1 MTVSSR
7 ILPARSPKEFI
18 GPEYEN
24 DPAFLSLIR
33 FFEEKTLAGLKKED
47 REETFYHDWLKYQ
60 AEHGIFAS
68 LLSTTEFS
76 TRGHSFNLHRMVRFM
91 ELFAYYSPS
100 HGYSLQVSF
109 LGIFPMLQSKDA
121 EIRRLAVKTLE
132 EGGMFALGLSEKEHG
147 ADLYSSEFR
156 LRDGVASGRKYYI
169 GNSNI
174 ASIISVLALKDD
186 SKAKESFVFF
196 ALEPKKAKTFKDEKK
211 IRTLGVRS
219 AHVGEFSVEG
229 EAISKDRVISEGAA
243 AWDAVFGTV
252 NLGKFFLG
260 FGSIGM
266 CERAMGEALTHI
278 QNRVLFGKSVSEF
291 PHIRNLMCQAYARLA
306 GMKLFAY
313 RALDYQIHA
322 SANDRR
328 YLLYN
333 SVQKARVS
341 TNGVEVMR
349 LMAECVG
356 AKGFESDTYFELALR
371 DITLIPNLEGS
382 THINYGLTARL
393 LTSYLFTR
401 ADVKSAPSLKG
412 SRGFENP
419 ALFETHSGKFSRI
432 LFHSLNAAFSDS
444 KSPQVNQFSKQLQY
458 FRAFVLSLKMTP
470 SKAKDPVLGLA
481 LGKVISVI
489 AYAEL
494 ILENSA
500 HYKESVSSALTEFL
514 FSLLIQDF
522 NHQCG
527 EVALCSDLN
536 LIQRTL
542 LSQCVILP
550 LPTEQT
556 TEALWAEMVERFK

>member
-1 MTVSSR
+1 MTSSVTSIPT
-7 ILPARSPKEFI
+7 ILPAKHPRSFI
-18 GPEYEN
+18 GSEYEN
-24 DPAFLSLIR
+24 DSAFVALIR
-33 FFEEKTLAGLKKED
+33 FFEEKGLEQLKKED
-47 REETFYHDWLKYQ
+47 REETFYDDWLAYQ
-60 AEHGIFAS
+60 AKHGIYAS
-68 LLSTTEFS
+68 LLSPAKYS
-76 TRGHSFNLHRMVRFM
+76 TRGHSFNLHRICRFM
-91 ELFAYYSPS
+91 EAFAFYSPS

-109 LGIFPMLQSKDA
+109 LGIFPLLQSKNP
-121 EIRRLAVKTLE
+121 EMQKLAVETLE
-132 EGGMFALGLSEKEHG
+132 AGGLFALGLSEKKHG
-147 ADLYSSEFR
+147 ADLYSGTFR
-156 LRDGVASGRKYYI
+156 LRNGVANGKKFYI
-169 GNSNI
+169 GNANV
-174 ASIISVLALKDD
+174 ATIISVLALKDD

-196 ALEPKKAKTFKDEKK
+196 ALEPKTAKGFKNVKK

-219 AHVGEFSVEG
+219 AFVGEFEVEN
-229 EAISKDRVISEGAA
+229 EPIAKDRVLSEGSS

-260 FGSIGM
+260 FGSIGI
-266 CERAMGEALTHI
+266 CERAMVEALSHI
-278 QNRVLFGKSVSEF
+278 QNRVLFGKAVSEF
-291 PHIRNLMCQAYARLA
+291 PHIRSLMCQAYARLA

-322 SANDRR
+322 NANDRR

-356 AKGFESDTYFELALR
+356 AKGFESETFFELALR
-371 DITLIPNLEGS
+371 DVSLIPNLEGS

-393 LTSYLFTR
+393 LTPYLFTPG
-401 ADVKSAPSLKG
+401 KGTQPAPSLKG
-412 SRGFENP
+412 KTGFENP
-419 ALFETHSGKFSRI
+419 ALFETHSGKFSRV

-444 KSPQVNQFSKQLQY
+444 QNAQVNTFLKQIQY
-458 FRAFVLSLKMTP
+458 FRAFVVSLKMTP

-481 LGKVISVI
+481 MGKTLSVI

-500 HYKESVSSALTEFL
+500 HYRENVSPALLEFL

-536 LIQRTL
+536 IIQRTL
-542 LSQCVILP
+542 LSQ
-550 LPTEQT
+550 
-556 TEALWAEMVERFK
+556 